1 MILRNRLR
9 KYRRLSG
16 FSQGEVTA
24 ILGLKSATSL
34 SRWERNARDMGT
46 GRLME
51 FSALYHRTA
60 NELLLPQYHAAA
72 RRVDRRLHSLGL
84 R

>member
-1 MILRNRLR
+1 MVLRNRLR

-16 FSQGEVTA
+16 FSQDQVTR

-34 SRWERNARDMGT
+34 SRWERNERVMGT
-46 GRLME
+46 GRLLE

-60 NELLLPQYHAAA
+60 NELLLPEYHAAS
-72 RRVDRRLHSLGL
+72 RRIDKRLRAVGL